1 MEGKYAGL
9 PGIDTDSPDVFE
21 TADEGVAKPESQ
33 RSDQDEFESEDIERV
48 TVDKKEAFNK
58 FKGKYLDSDSTD
70 FSGTVGKLKMRGY
83 ETRGEYEIIGDRS
96 STKESPGQK
105 YQRLQ
110 VEMKEL
116 AEEMEKMKDDA
127 KNIEQQNKLSPA
139 SLAQEVKHLQQ
150 QLQSWQLDTLIG
162 SEFATGST
170 FPQGTVQKKLQ
181 HQLESYKE
189 KAKSKSTNKEQVE
202 DECVTYKL
210 LYKPEHAKLSQ
221 LSQVSE
227 LEERVKKLET
237 LLGSDSPHL
246 STIFDQS
253 VADERNLSAAI
264 SDVQDKLA
272 VLDTTHV
279 EHIDARLQGVLH
291 HLDELSSKTSE
302 KENVEKEKKIS
313 ELYDLVRKW
322 DATADV
328 VPELIHR
335 LETLQSL
342 HDQANQFGSSLTHL
356 DSTQTAIASQL
367 QTQQKLLAKVAQNFE
382 TNVASIGENCT
393 KLDERI
399 SILMK
404 TYQKSGR

>member
-21 TADEGVAKPESQ
+21 TSDEGVVKPEAQ
-33 RSDQDEFESEDIERV
+33 ELTQEKFESEDIKAV
-48 TVDKKEAFNK
+48 TMDKNEAFNK

-70 FSGTVGKLKMRGY
+70 FSGNIGKLKMRGY
-83 ETRGEYEIIGDRS
+83 ETRGEYAIIGDRS
-96 STKESPGQK
+96 STKETPGQK

-116 AEEMEKMKDDA
+116 AEELEKIKDDA
-127 KNIEQQNKLSPA
+127 RSVEQQNKLSPA
-139 SLAQEVKHLQQ
+139 NLAKEVKHLQQ

-162 SEFATGST
+162 SEFSTGST

-181 HQLESYKE
+181 HQLETYKE
-189 KAKSKSTNKEQVE
+189 KSKSKSRSKEQVD

-210 LYKPEHAKLSQ
+210 LYKPENAKLVQ

-227 LEERVKKLET
+227 LEERVKKLEA
-237 LLGSDSPHL
+237 LLGTDSPHL

-279 EHIDARLQGVLH
+279 EHIDARLQGLLH
-291 HLDELSSKTSE
+291 HLDKLSSKQAE
-302 KENVEKEKKIS
+302 QENVEKQKKIS
-313 ELYDLVRKW
+313 ELYDLVSKW

-335 LETLQSL
+335 LETLKSL

-367 QTQQKLLAKVAQNFE
+367 QTQQKLLTKVAQNFE
-382 TNVASIGENCT
+382 TNIASIGENCS

-399 SILMK
+399 SNLMK
-404 TYQKSGR
+404 IYQKSGR